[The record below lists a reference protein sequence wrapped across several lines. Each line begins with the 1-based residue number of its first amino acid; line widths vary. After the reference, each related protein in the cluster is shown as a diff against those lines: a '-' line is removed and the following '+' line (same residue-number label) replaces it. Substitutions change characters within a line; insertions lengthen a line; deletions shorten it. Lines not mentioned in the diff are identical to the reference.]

1 MQEHPND
8 NEKPSGLKIIFFG
21 TPQFAAYILESLVA
35 HGENI
40 VCVVTTSE
48 KEQGRGLKSRPAVLQ
63 EKAVELGIPFLAP
76 QKVRDPEFIEQLRT
90 FGADCFCVVAYKIL
104 PKEIYAMPK
113 LGTFNVHTSL
123 LPKYRGAAPMH
134 RAIINGEHETG
145 ITTFLLDEQIDTG
158 GILLQEKIPITENET
173 VGELH
178 DELMHLGAKLALQT
192 LRGLSNGALHS
203 QMQNTADATP
213 APKIFPEDCIINFN
227 RPAEQVHN
235 HIRGLSPSP
244 GAVMIVPS
252 GERIKIYRTTIEH
265 SDWKLPPSA
274 FGSSIDKRKLY
285 IGTATLPIEI
295 LELQRE
301 GKKKMSAEEFL
312 RGARIPITN
321 KPEQC

>member
-1 MQEHPND
+1 MLEHSND
-8 NEKPSGLKIIFFG
+8 SEKPSGLKIVFFG
-21 TPQFAAYILESLVA
+21 TPQFAAYILEYLVA

-48 KEQGRGLKSRPAVLQ
+48 KEQGRGLKTRPAVLQ

-76 QKVRDPEFIEQLRT
+76 KKVRDPEFIEQLRT

-134 RAIINGEHETG
+134 RAIINGERETG

-178 DELMHLGAKLALQT
+178 DELMHLGAKLALGT
-192 LRGLSNGALHS
+192 LRGLSNGSLHP

-213 APKIFPEDCIINFN
+213 APKIFPEDCIIDFN
-227 RPAEQVHN
+227 RTAEQVHN
-235 HIRGLSPSP
+235 QIRGLSPSP
-244 GAVMIVPS
+244 GAVTIFPS
-252 GERIKIYRTTIEH
+252 GERMKIYRTVIEH
-265 SDWKLPPSA
+265 SDWKLPSSE

-312 RGARIPITN
+312 RGTRIPITN
-321 KPEQC
+321 KPDQC